1 MFILSISIV
10 SALTIDELISS
21 YDYSYYNYTI
31 NVTNFNDTMQDK
43 SVNGI
48 NDTLSINLTTNVA
61 VASTYKFIVML
72 DDSNSILI
80 NTTNKTV
87 NVGIN
92 KVDVNFDTAL
102 IHDKQFN
109 YTVKIL
115 DASGNLIYRNNVS
128 LTQLYNEPY
137 ETGTNITNITD
148 INIDNTNLS
157 INVTVNSSKAETLN
171 ITVVLAYNSSTIS
184 ATEEKTLVSGLQNV
198 SILFDNETL
207 KSTHYNGSFNIS
219 TVIISQKV
227 INTGYK
233 TAEYNYET
241 FAKTSYIINSTSFF
255 VDTNNNNLSDYLG
268 FNFTMNIKEEG
279 TYIIYGE
286 LYDLYDNYIANFT
299 QGTYLTVGEKY
310 LEVYINGSEIYIT
323 RIDGP
328 YKLLLT
334 KLSKDGNT
342 DDILYDM
349 HVTNNTFYTDFE
361 PPERPDLT
369 INLNVAWDSVL
380 AKTNLTFNITNKGLI
395 PAFNIFI
402 DVFDNSTYAIKNSV
416 FYLPAGESYIFNTSY
431 ANTSDKTYYIAIAD
445 FYNYV
450 DEFNESNNV
459 YTTYNAEADE
469 TSGRI
474 AIENG
479 ITTSVLTDY
488 IIYTDQQIYVRYL
501 NNIQM
506 NGTFDKVVIQ
516 GNQTWAFNYN
526 TTGEYY
532 TGISSLYNNTLVIWK
547 NQSLSSN
554 EITNQVK
561 SLIDST
567 KW

>member
-48 NDTLSINLTTNVA
+48 NDTLSINITTNVA

-233 TAEYNYET
+233 TSEYNYET

>member
-1 MFILSISIV
+1 MFVLSISIV

-48 NDTLSINLTTNVA
+48 NDTLSINITTNVV
-61 VASTYKFIVML
+61 VASTYKFVVML

>member
-1 MFILSISIV
+1 
-10 SALTIDELISS
+10 
-21 YDYSYYNYTI
+21 
-31 NVTNFNDTMQDK
+31 
-43 SVNGI
+43 
-48 NDTLSINLTTNVA
+48 
-61 VASTYKFIVML
+61 ML

>member
-43 SVNGI
+43 IVNGI
-48 NDTLSINLTTNVA
+48 NDTLSINITTNVV
-61 VASTYKFIVML
+61 VASTYKFVVML

>member
-1 MFILSISIV
+1 
-10 SALTIDELISS
+10 
-21 YDYSYYNYTI
+21 
-31 NVTNFNDTMQDK
+31 
-43 SVNGI
+43 
-48 NDTLSINLTTNVA
+48 
-61 VASTYKFIVML
+61 
-72 DDSNSILI
+72 
-80 NTTNKTV
+80 
-87 NVGIN
+87 
-92 KVDVNFDTAL
+92 
-102 IHDKQFN
+102 
-109 YTVKIL
+109 
-115 DASGNLIYRNNVS
+115 
-128 LTQLYNEPY
+128 
-137 ETGTNITNITD
+137 
-148 INIDNTNLS
+148 
-157 INVTVNSSKAETLN
+157 
-171 ITVVLAYNSSTIS
+171 
-184 ATEEKTLVSGLQNV
+184 
-198 SILFDNETL
+198 
-207 KSTHYNGSFNIS
+207 
-219 TVIISQKV
+219 
-227 INTGYK
+227 
-233 TAEYNYET
+233 
-241 FAKTSYIINSTSFF
+241 

>member
-48 NDTLSINLTTNVA
+48 NDTLSINITTNVV
-61 VASTYKFIVML
+61 VASTYKFVVML